1 MLSRIRNLGKRSAPA
16 APPDAP
22 AAAAPDTPISAFRTE
37 PIDLVLGRFGL
48 PGALVRQILADLEEL
63 RPWWPILLP
72 IMIYVAA
79 TTYRRE
85 RAEVLAARIIG
96 R

>member
-1 MLSRIRNLGKRSAPA
+1 MMSRIRNLRQRPAPA
-16 APPDAP
+16 APAP
-22 AAAAPDTPISAFRTE
+22 ETPEAPLSAFRTE

-72 IMIYVAA
+72 IVIYVAA

-85 RAEVLAARIIG
+85 RAEVLAARISKV
-96 R
+96 

>member
-1 MLSRIRNLGKRSAPA
+1 MMSRIRNLRQRPSPATPAPE
-16 APPDAP
+16 APPEAP
-22 AAAAPDTPISAFRTE
+22 LSAFRTE

-72 IMIYVAA
+72 VVIYVAA

-85 RAEVLAARIIG
+85 RAEVLAARMTKA
-96 R
+96 